1 VASSCAQRPAD
12 KPALRAHRSDPSAYA
27 APALTSIRRYAR
39 WALILFTWLFLVAVV
54 VQILTAGFGIFGATT
69 LDLHEDLGFTLTHGL
84 SILVFLAALVAWIE
98 PSNLAL
104 AFLIGAL
111 TTVQV
116 FLPEIDNRWI
126 AGLHP
131 VNALLIFLLALLLL
145 WRVRPIPV
153 SPPASPS
160 A

>member
-1 VASSCAQRPAD
+1 MASV
-12 KPALRAHRSDPSAYA
+12 
-27 APALTSIRRYAR
+27 RRYAR
-39 WALILFTWLFLVAVV
+39 WALILFTGLFLLAVV
-54 VQILTAGFGIFGATT
+54 VQILTAGFAIFGATSF
-69 LDLHEDLGFTLTHGL
+69 DLHEGLGFTLTHGL
-84 SILVFLAALVAWIE
+84 SILIFLAALVAWIE
-98 PSNLAL
+98 RSNLAL

-116 FLPEIDNRWI
+116 FLPEIDNHWI

-145 WRVRPIPV
+145 ARVRPIP
-153 SPPASPS
+153 SSSRASRS

>member
-1 VASSCAQRPAD
+1 MA
-12 KPALRAHRSDPSAYA
+12 
-27 APALTSIRRYAR
+27 SIRRYAR
-39 WALILFTWLFLVAVV
+39 WALILFTGLFLLAVIL
-54 VQILTAGFGIFGATT
+54 QILTAGFGIFGATS

-84 SILVFLAALVAWIE
+84 SILIFLAALVAWIE
-98 PSNLAL
+98 PRGLAL
-104 AFLIGAL
+104 AFLIAAL

-153 SPPASPS
+153 SRPASPG

>member
-1 VASSCAQRPAD
+1 VA
-12 KPALRAHRSDPSAYA
+12 
-27 APALTSIRRYAR
+27 SIRRYAR
-39 WALILFTWLFLVAVV
+39 WALVLFTGLFLLAVV
-54 VQILTAGFGIFGATT
+54 VQILTAGFGIFGATS

-84 SILVFLAALVAWIE
+84 SILVFLAALVAWIGR
-98 PSNLAL
+98 SDLAL

-116 FLPEIDNRWI
+116 VLPEIDNRWI

-131 VNALLIFLLALLLL
+131 VNALLLFLLALLLL
-145 WRVRPIPV
+145 WRVRRVPV
-153 SPPASPS
+153 SRPASPS

>member
-1 VASSCAQRPAD
+1 LA
-12 KPALRAHRSDPSAYA
+12 
-27 APALTSIRRYAR
+27 SIRRYAR
-39 WALILFTWLFLVAVV
+39 WAIILFTGLFLLAVV
-54 VQILTAGFGIFGATT
+54 VQILTAGFGIFGATS
-69 LDLHEDLGFTLTHGL
+69 LKLHEDLGFTLTHGL
-84 SILVFLAALVAWIE
+84 SILIFLAALVAWIE
-98 PSNLAL
+98 PSGLAL

-116 FLPEIDNRWI
+116 ILPEIDNRWI

-153 SPPASPS
+153 SRPASPS

>member
-1 VASSCAQRPAD
+1 M
-12 KPALRAHRSDPSAYA
+12 A
-27 APALTSIRRYAR
+27 AIRRYAR
-39 WALILFTWLFLVAVV
+39 WALILFTGLFLLAVV
-54 VQILTAGFGIFGATT
+54 VQILTAGFAIFGATSF
-69 LDLHEDLGFTLTHGL
+69 DLHENLGFTLTHGL
-84 SILVFLAALVAWIE
+84 SILIFLAALVAWIE
-98 PSNLAL
+98 PINLAL

-131 VNALLIFLLALLLL
+131 VNALLIFLLALVLL
-145 WRVRPIPV
+145 WRVRPLPE
-153 SPPASPS
+153 SRPASPS

>member
-1 VASSCAQRPAD
+1 
-12 KPALRAHRSDPSAYA
+12 LG
-27 APALTSIRRYAR
+27 TIRHYAR
-39 WALILFTWLFLVAVV
+39 WALILFTGLFLLAVV
-54 VQILTAGFGIFGATT
+54 VQILTAGFGIFGATS

-84 SILVFLAALVAWIE
+84 SILVFLAALVAWIGRGG
-98 PSNLAL
+98 LAL

-131 VNALLIFLLALLLL
+131 VNALLLFLLALVLL
-145 WRVRPIPV
+145 WLVRPIPSSGPV
-153 SPPASPS
+153 SPS

>member
-1 VASSCAQRPAD
+1 LSP
-12 KPALRAHRSDPSAYA
+12 
-27 APALTSIRRYAR
+27 IRRYAR
-39 WALILFTWLFLVAVV
+39 RALILLTELFLLAVV
-54 VQILTAGFGIFGATT
+54 LQILTAGFGIFGATS

-84 SILVFLAALVAWIE
+84 SILVFLAALVAWIGRGG
-98 PSNLAL
+98 LAL

-131 VNALLIFLLALLLL
+131 VNALLLFLLALVLL
-145 WRVRPIPV
+145 WSVRPIPSAGPV
-153 SPPASPS
+153 SPRA
-160 A
+160 

>member
-1 VASSCAQRPAD
+1 
-12 KPALRAHRSDPSAYA
+12 
-27 APALTSIRRYAR
+27 LTSIRRYAR
-39 WALILFTWLFLVAVV
+39 WALMLLTGLFLLAVI
-54 VQILTAGFGIFGATT
+54 VQIMTAGFAIFGATSF
-69 LDLHEDLGFTLTHGL
+69 DLHEDLGFSLTHGL

-98 PSNLAL
+98 PSGLAL

-131 VNALLIFLLALLLL
+131 INAVLIFLLALLLL
-145 WRVRPIPV
+145 WRVRPISVSRPV
-153 SPPASPS
+153 SSS

>member
-1 VASSCAQRPAD
+1 
-12 KPALRAHRSDPSAYA
+12 LG
-27 APALTSIRRYAR
+27 TIRRYAR
-39 WALILFTWLFLVAVV
+39 WALILFTGLFLLAVV
-54 VQILTAGFGIFGATT
+54 VQILTAGFGIFGATS

-84 SILVFLAALVAWIE
+84 SILVFLAALVAWIGRGG
-98 PSNLAL
+98 LAL

-131 VNALLIFLLALLLL
+131 VNAVLIFLLALVLL
-145 WRVRPIPV
+145 WRVRPIPPS
-153 SPPASPS
+153 SPVSPS

>member
-1 VASSCAQRPAD
+1 
-12 KPALRAHRSDPSAYA
+12 
-27 APALTSIRRYAR
+27 
-39 WALILFTWLFLVAVV
+39 V
-54 VQILTAGFGIFGATT
+54 VQILTAGFGIFGATSF
-69 LDLHEDLGFTLTHGL
+69 DLHEDLGFTLTHGL
-84 SILVFLAALVAWIE
+84 SILIFLAALVAWIE
-98 PSNLAL
+98 LKSLAI

-116 FLPEIDNRWI
+116 ALPGVDNRWI

-145 WRVRPIPV
+145 WRVRPIPARPV
-153 SPPASPS
+153 SPS

>member
-1 VASSCAQRPAD
+1 MA
-12 KPALRAHRSDPSAYA
+12 
-27 APALTSIRRYAR
+27 SIRRYAR
-39 WALILFTWLFLVAVV
+39 WALVLFTGLFLLAVV
-54 VQILTAGFGIFGATT
+54 VQILTAGFGIFGATS

-84 SILVFLAALVAWIE
+84 SILVFLAALVAWIGR
-98 PSNLAL
+98 SDLAL

-111 TTVQV
+111 TTLQV
-116 FLPEIDNRWI
+116 VLPEIDNRWI

-145 WRVRPIPV
+145 WRVRPIP
-153 SPPASPS
+153 ASRPISSS

>member
-1 VASSCAQRPAD
+1 MA
-12 KPALRAHRSDPSAYA
+12 
-27 APALTSIRRYAR
+27 SIRRYAR
-39 WALILFTWLFLVAVV
+39 GALVLLTALFLIAVV
-54 VQILTAGFGIFGATT
+54 VQILTAGFGIFGATS
-69 LDLHEDLGFTLTHGL
+69 LDLHEHLGFTLTHGL
-84 SILVFLAALVAWIE
+84 SILVFLAALVAWVKG
-98 PSNLAL
+98 SDLAL

-145 WRVRPIPV
+145 WRVRPIPSSGSV
-153 SPPASPS
+153 SPTP
-160 A
+160 

>member
-1 VASSCAQRPAD
+1 
-12 KPALRAHRSDPSAYA
+12 
-27 APALTSIRRYAR
+27 LTSVRRYAR
-39 WALILFTWLFLVAVV
+39 WALILFTGLFLLAVV
-54 VQILTAGFGIFGATT
+54 VQILTAGFGIFGATSF
-69 LDLHEDLGFTLTHGL
+69 DLHEDLGFTLTHGL
-84 SILVFLAALVAWIE
+84 SILVFLAALVAWVE
-98 PSNLAL
+98 LKSLAI

-116 FLPEIDNRWI
+116 ALPEVDNRWI

-145 WRVRPIPV
+145 WRVRPIPASRPV
-153 SPPASPS
+153 SPS